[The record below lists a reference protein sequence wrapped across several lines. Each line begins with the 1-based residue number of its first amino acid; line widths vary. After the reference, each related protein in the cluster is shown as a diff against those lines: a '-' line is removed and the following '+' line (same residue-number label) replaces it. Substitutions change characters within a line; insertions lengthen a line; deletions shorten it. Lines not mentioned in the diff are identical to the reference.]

1 MKEKKKVLIYRCV
14 FGGLLLFTILL
25 PLLINAF
32 QPKLKMVREEC
43 SIEYYYESIN
53 KTAINMTLYFNREVN
68 SGTATVE
75 FFDEEGNWL
84 DTLEIYFYAYNSK
97 EANCNYKTVDGKAE
111 YYDVVEYDFKPAFIC
126 CWLFN
131 FVPFALLMFIS
142 ALLINYKE
150 YRYNDMIIS
159 VYAGYYHH
167 TLRINRVKY
176 DEHNTLSSFTP
187 IVLKTTRDDGV
198 VITATISLTNRIA
211 VKINDKLIDSV
222 KSIM

>member
-1 MKEKKKVLIYRCV
+1 MKEKKKVLIYRYV

-32 QPKLKMVREEC
+32 QPKLKLVKEEC
-43 SIEYYYESIN
+43 CIKNYYESLN
-53 KTAINMTLYFNREVN
+53 ETVVDMTLYFNREVN
-68 SGTATVE
+68 TGTANVE
-75 FFDEEGNWL
+75 FFDESGNLL
-84 DTLEIYFYAYNSK
+84 DTREIKFYAYNSK
-97 EANCNYKTVDGKAE
+97 DANCYYTTIGGKAE
-111 YYDVVEYDFKPAFIC
+111 YYNIVEQNFKPAFIC
-126 CWLFN
+126 GWLFN

-187 IVLKTTRDDGV
+187 IVLKTTRDDGTV
-198 VITATISLTNRIA
+198 VSATISLTNRIA

-222 KSIM
+222 KPIR